1 MYAEVITEYSAKA
14 LDRSFTYLIPKHM
27 QNTLQVGMKVV
38 VPFGMQKINGFVI
51 KIKNQT
57 EIEDLK
63 EILSITNP
71 DLILNEELLK
81 LGLFIKE
88 KTLCSLISAYQAML
102 PSSMKVKTIKTNYQK
117 YNEYLIINED
127 PALYIKEHKQAK
139 KQIELLERLQNK
151 EVILKQ
157 DYDSSLVNKLLSLNL
172 IIIKKE
178 IKYRLNNDEINQNN
192 FSLTLAQENAIN
204 IISKSFNK
212 NETFLLYG
220 VTGSGKTEVYM
231 QLIEKIIKQ
240 GKTAIMLV
248 PEISLTA
255 QIINRFYNHFGADVA
270 IFNSA
275 LSEGEKYDEYHK
287 ILRKEV
293 HVVVGTRSAIFMP
306 LDNLGIII
314 IDEEHSPNYKQEN
327 NPRYNALDI
336 ALERGKTHNCPIV
349 LGSATPSLE
358 SMARSLKGVY
368 TLIKMD
374 TRIGNAKL
382 PLITIVDMQEE
393 YKKRNMIISDLLNEK
408 IIERLNNHEQIMILL
423 NRRGFTTIMTCK
435 NCGYTF
441 KCPHCDITLTYHK
454 TSNNLRCHYCGY
466 TLTNP
471 KICPECHEESL
482 TNYGLGTEKL
492 EEELKLK
499 YENARIIRMDADT
512 TTTKG
517 SHERI
522 IKKIENEEVDII
534 LGTQMIS
541 KGLDFPKVT
550 LVGVINADE
559 SLNIPDF
566 RSGENTYS
574 LLSQVAG
581 RAGRSSLNGEVI
593 IQTFNPDNETLKFV
607 KENDYNALFNYEMNI
622 RKLLKYPPY
631 FYLTSILITSKSYEE
646 ASSEATKAV
655 KYLNQNLNNTII
667 LGPTTASIFK
677 INNIYRFQI
686 ILKYKNYDL
695 IKDTLIKLDD
705 IYKANTKV
713 NLEID
718 NNPCRI

>member
-172 IIIKKE
+172 ITIKKE

>member
-172 IIIKKE
+172 ITIKKE

-705 IYKANTKV
+705 IYKVNTKV